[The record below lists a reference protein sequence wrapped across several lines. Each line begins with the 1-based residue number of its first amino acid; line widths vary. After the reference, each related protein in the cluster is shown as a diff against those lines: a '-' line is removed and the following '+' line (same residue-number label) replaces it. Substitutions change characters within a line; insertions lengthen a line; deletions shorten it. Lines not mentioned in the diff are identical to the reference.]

1 MSTGLVIGV
10 ISFVLLV
17 IVGNILLLKSNTHF
31 ESSLTKNK
39 QQDADSRDNTHSH
52 DNSAS

>member
-1 MSTGLVIGV
+1 MSTGLIIGV
-10 ISFVLLV
+10 ISFVLLI

-39 QQDADSRDNTHSH
+39 QQDADSVDSNDSH
-52 DNSAS
+52 DNRVS